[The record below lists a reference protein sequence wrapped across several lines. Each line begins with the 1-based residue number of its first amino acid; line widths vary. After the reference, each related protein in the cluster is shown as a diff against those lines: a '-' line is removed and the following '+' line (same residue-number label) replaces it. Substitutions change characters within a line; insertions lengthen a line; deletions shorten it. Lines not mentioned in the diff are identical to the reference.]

1 MRRIAYLVIPMV
13 GLVFVACE
21 SRADREAEQAAP
33 PAETPAP
40 ATTPTTPTPDT
51 NTPLIT
57 ANVTGKG
64 TGSSI
69 TGQARVLPGTDPNTG
84 FRIAVDLNNLPEGP
98 HDWHIHQGSC
108 DTNGPIVVPLT
119 ADKDKAGIS
128 QPIQGATGT
137 ATAQA
142 DVPATMLTA
151 DQLRSGDYSLHVH
164 AKSDPKDHG
173 PTIACSN
180 LKG

>member
-1 MRRIAYLVIPMV
+1 MRRIAFLMIPMV
-13 GLVFVACE
+13 GLTLVACE
-21 SRADREAEQAAP
+21 KREQAEEAAP

-40 ATTPTTPTPDT
+40 SATTPTTPTPDV
-51 NTPLIT
+51 NTPLFT
-57 ANVTGKG
+57 TNVTGKG

-69 TGQARVLPGTDPNTG
+69 TGQVRVLPGIDPNTG
-84 FRIAVDLNNLPEGP
+84 FRIAVDLTNLPEGQ

-108 DTNGPIVVPLT
+108 DTNGPVVVPLT
-119 ADKDKAGIS
+119 ADKDKTGIS
-128 QPIQGATGT
+128 QPIQGGTAT

-142 DVPATMLTA
+142 DVPSTMLTA

-164 AKSDPKDHG
+164 AKSDPNNHG

>member
-1 MRRIAYLVIPMV
+1 MRKIAYLVIPMV

-21 SRADREAEQAAP
+21 NRAEREQAEQATQ

-40 ATTPTTPTPDT
+40 ATPTPDP
-51 NTPLIT
+51 NTPLFT
-57 ANVTGKG
+57 VDVTGKG
-64 TGSSI
+64 TGSTI
-69 TGQARVLPGTDPNTG
+69 TGQVRVLPGIDPNTG
-84 FRIAVDLNNLPEGP
+84 FRIAVDLNNLPEGQ

-108 DTNGPIVVPLT
+108 DTNGPVVVPIT
-119 ADKDKAGIS
+119 ADKDKSGIS
-128 QPIQGATGT
+128 QPLQGGT
-137 ATAQA
+137 APTTAQV

-164 AKSDPKDHG
+164 AKSDPTNHG

>member
-1 MRRIAYLVIPMV
+1 MRKIAYFVIPMV
-13 GLVFVACE
+13 GLFVACQNRTD
-21 SRADREAEQAAP
+21 SDEANTP

-40 ATTPTTPTPDT
+40 SATTPTTPTPDT
-51 NTPLIT
+51 NTPLFT
-57 ANVTGKG
+57 ADVTGKG

-69 TGQARVLPGTDPNTG
+69 TGQVRVLPGIDANTG
-84 FRIAVDLNNLPEGP
+84 FRIAVDLTNVPEGQ

-108 DTNGPIVVPLT
+108 DTNGPIVVPIT
-119 ADKDKAGIS
+119 ADKDKTGIS
-128 QPIQGATGT
+128 QPIQGVTGGT

-142 DVPATMLTA
+142 DVPSTMLTA

-164 AKSDPKDHG
+164 AKSDPNNHG